1 MRKHDKI
8 RMYRTEMRYGYQKYE
23 SIQQTSTS
31 KKRVCGYFVVSDLHK
46 VTEADIHFRSE
57 ELLEEIEKHSD
68 WMLES
73 IIWDANHRIDTNR
86 EGLNIILDKAKNNE
100 FDILLLHHVT
110 LISRSGNKTFDYV
123 LQLYKMDKTVYG
135 IIDGIHSLKEL
146 TEALSLNGMRRK
158 KCEMI
163 LPQK

>member
-1 MRKHDKI
+1 MK
-8 RMYRTEMRYGYQKYE
+8 YGYQKYE
-23 SIQQTSTS
+23 SIQQSS
-31 KKRVCGYFVVSDLHK
+31 IDKKRVCGYFVVSDLHK
-46 VTEADIHFRSE
+46 VTEADIRFRSE

-86 EGLNIILDKAKNNE
+86 EGLNIILDKANNNE

-110 LISRSGNKTFDYV
+110 LISRSGNKTFDYA
-123 LQLYKMDKTVYG
+123 LQLYKMDKTIYG

-158 KCEMI
+158 QSEMI
-163 LPQK
+163 LSKK